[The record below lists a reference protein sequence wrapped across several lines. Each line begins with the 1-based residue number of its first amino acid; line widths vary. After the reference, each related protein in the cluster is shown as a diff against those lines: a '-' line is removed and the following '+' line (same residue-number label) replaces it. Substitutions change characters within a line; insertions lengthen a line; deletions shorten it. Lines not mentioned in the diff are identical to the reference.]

1 MLAFPMRR
9 EEVPSRSTKTVQAL
23 SGCISE
29 LLFDRLSEP
38 WSVDRLAATVGLSSR
53 TLHRILRRELG
64 LSPMSLLKRLRLD
77 QAKADLEA
85 AGPRTTVTGVAYDCG
100 FGHLGRFAV
109 EYARRFG
116 ESPSQTLR
124 RARARPSR
132 PALPFGPAVA
142 AA

>member
-1 MLAFPMRR
+1 MSMQ
-9 EEVPSRSTKTVQAL
+9 TVQAL

-53 TLHRILRRELG
+53 TLHRVLRRELG
-64 LSPMSLLKRLRLD
+64 LSPMTLLKRVRLD

-85 AGPRTTVTGVAYDCG
+85 ADPRTTVTGVAYDCG
-100 FGHLGRFAV
+100 FAHLGRFAV

-124 RARARPSR
+124 RARARSSR
-132 PALPFGPAVA
+132 PALPLRPAVEA

>member
-1 MLAFPMRR
+1 M
-9 EEVPSRSTKTVQAL
+9 STQMVQAL

-53 TLHRILRRELG
+53 TLHRVLRREIG
-64 LSPMSLLKRLRLD
+64 LSPMSLLKQVRLD

-85 AGPRTTVTGVAYDCG
+85 ADSRTTVTGVAYDCG
-100 FGHLGRFAV
+100 FAHLGRFAV
-109 EYARRFG
+109 EYGRRFG

-124 RARARPSR
+124 RARARSSR
-132 PALPFGPAVA
+132 PALPLGPAVA